1 MSESLT
7 FRLLLDRVRAGDQTA
22 AADLVRQFEPEL
34 RRAVRVRLSDPR
46 LRRVVDSGD
55 ICQSVLA
62 NFFIRAS
69 VGEYDLS
76 KPEQLLGLLMV
87 MARNK
92 VRDQARRQSAGKRD
106 NGLVEAVA
114 GGLDELAGAAADP
127 ARIVASQDLLSQVRQ
142 LLSDEERQLADLRA
156 AGHNWPAIAGLLAS
170 PLTPDALRKK
180 LTTALDR
187 VTAQLGLEPS
197 NA

>member
-7 FRLLLDRVRAGDQTA
+7 FRLLLDRVRAGDQAA

-69 VGEYDLS
+69 VGEYDLN
-76 KPEQLLGLLMV
+76 KPDQLLGLLLV

-92 VRDQARRQSAGKRD
+92 VRDKARRQAADKRD
-106 NGLVEAVA
+106 AGLMEPLPA
-114 GGLDELAGAAADP
+114 GLDALAGSAFDP
-127 ARIVASQDLLSQVRQ
+127 ARIVASQDLLAQVR
-142 LLSDEERQLADLRA
+142 LRMSDEERQLADLRA
-156 AGHNWPAIAGLLAS
+156 AGHAWPEIAALLAT

-187 VTAQLGLEPS
+187 VTAQLGLGDS
-197 NA
+197 HA